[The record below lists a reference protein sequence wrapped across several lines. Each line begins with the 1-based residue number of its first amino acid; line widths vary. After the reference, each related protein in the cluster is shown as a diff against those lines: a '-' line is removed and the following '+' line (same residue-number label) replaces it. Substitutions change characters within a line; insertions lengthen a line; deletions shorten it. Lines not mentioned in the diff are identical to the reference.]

1 MRENFFR
8 NYRIRLISSLWKK
21 LSFVILVGLSLNP
34 TIVMAHGGRTSNLGC
49 HNQNKDA
56 TYHCHKGP
64 YAGKRFESKAAFE
77 SFLLGRGSE
86 TVQTQQ
92 YQREDY
98 LPRWGDQDRDCMNTR
113 HELLMAES
121 SIPVTLSSNGCDVV
135 QGEWLDKATG
145 QVFTDP
151 SDIDVDHHV
160 PLSEVHRSG
169 GAAWSVPQ
177 KRSYAN
183 DLLNP
188 HVLIIMDDETNSA
201 KGDKDPSQWLPPN
214 RSYHCEYVVNWVRV
228 KQAYGLTYDRQEIA
242 AIEKVLGFSIEKLSS
257 YNSIS
262 CVD

>member
-1 MRENFFR
+1 MRDDFPQDSGM
-8 NYRIRLISSLWKK
+8 RLIRNFGRKIC
-21 LSFVILVGLSLNP
+21 FAILVGLSLNA
-34 TIVMAHGGRTSNLGC
+34 TIVMAHGGRTTNLGC
-49 HNQNKDA
+49 HNQNRDA

-64 YAGKRFESKAAFE
+64 YAGKHFESKAAFE
-77 SFLLGRGSE
+77 VFLRGRGAE
-86 TVQTQQ
+86 TVQAQP
-92 YQREDY
+92 YQRGDY

-113 HELLMAES
+113 HEVLMAES
-121 SIPVTLSSNGCDVV
+121 SIPVTLSSSGCAVV
-135 QGEWLDKATG
+135 QGEWFDKATG

-151 SDIDVDHHV
+151 ADIDVDHHV

-169 GAAWSVPQ
+169 GAAWSVSQ

-188 HVLIIMDDETNSA
+188 HVLIIMDDGSNSA
-201 KGDKDPSQWLPPN
+201 KSDKDPSQWLPPN

-242 AIEKVLGFSIEKLSS
+242 AIERVLGFSIEQLSS
-257 YNSIS
+257 DNSIS